1 MYTAQRCSLWQRS
14 DWFDFRPNATHKQYR
29 VQMCVTSVQKTY
41 MHIFLIQVLGP
52 KTVLIYASQGFAKR
66 LRVPFKCSAPDR
78 QPNIFDFSNILKQK
92 I

>member
-1 MYTAQRCSLWQRS
+1 MCDQCAK
-14 DWFDFRPNATHKQYR
+14 NIHTHLSHSGAGSKN
-29 VQMCVTSVQKTY
+29 
-41 MHIFLIQVLGP
+41 
-52 KTVLIYASQGFAKR
+52 VLIYASQGFAKR